1 MTPDPEVQRLRDE
14 ISRVDESILAAVNTR
29 VELVA
34 RLKAHKESLGLRFV
48 DPDRE
53 REILDGLAAANGGP
67 LTEDGVRE
75 LFREVLA
82 LVKREVEAQERDS
95 A

>member
-1 MTPDPEVQRLRDE
+1 VTDPEVQRLRDE
-14 ISRVDESILAAVNTR
+14 ISRVDGSILEAVNAR

-34 RLKAHKESLGLRFV
+34 RLKAHKESLGLGFV

-53 REILDGLAAANGGP
+53 RELLDRLVRVSGGP
-67 LTEDGVRE
+67 LTEEGVRE

-82 LVKREVEAQERDS
+82 LTKREVGAQECES

>member
-1 MTPDPEVQRLRDE
+1 VTDPEVQRLRDE
-14 ISRVDESILAAVNTR
+14 ISRVDGSILEAVNAR

-34 RLKAHKESLGLRFV
+34 RLKAHKESLGLGFV

-53 REILDGLAAANGGP
+53 RELLDRLVGESGGP

-82 LVKREVEAQERDS
+82 LTKREVEGRERDS